1 MNNLIEKGK
10 LLYGYADPEGN
21 LHYNFELRL
30 LTIRGEMNTLNI
42 LLSEY
47 PNLDELPETERFT
60 IERAVT
66 LSETLRVG
74 GQKLT
79 VDEILNL
86 ASEEFTILLDAEMN
100 LRKKRSEPT
109 Q

>member
-1 MNNLIEKGK
+1 MSNLVEKGK
-10 LLYGYADPEGN
+10 LLYGYADKDGN
-21 LHYNFELRL
+21 LHYDFELRL

-42 LLSEY
+42 LLSDY
-47 PNLDELPETERFT
+47 PDFDELPEMERFT
-60 IERAVT
+60 IQRAVT